1 MDNEVKQYLII
12 PDNTEEDR
20 ILMPIRLRTCKLF
33 KEPDGT
39 KVLYAND
46 KGKIKRFLID
56 ESDLLRY
63 KK

>member
-1 MDNEVKQYLII
+1 MKENEFKLYQLM

-20 ILMPIRLRTCKLF
+20 ILMPIRIGTCKLF

-46 KGKIKRFLID
+46 KGKLKRFLID
-56 ESDLLRY
+56 ESDC
-63 KK
+63 